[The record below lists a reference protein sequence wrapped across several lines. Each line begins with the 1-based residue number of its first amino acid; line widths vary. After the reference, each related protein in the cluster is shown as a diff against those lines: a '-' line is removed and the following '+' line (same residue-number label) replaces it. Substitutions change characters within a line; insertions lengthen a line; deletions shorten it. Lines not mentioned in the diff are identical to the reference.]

1 MAKNS
6 ITDYSKTAAS
16 NTDIQSVDIDEGC
29 LPSGINNAI
38 RELMAD
44 LAAMNDGTVSLTSP
58 AFTSV
63 DINGGTIDGVTIGG
77 ASAGAG
83 TFTTLT
89 ASGDLTVDTN
99 TLYVDS
105 TNNRVGIGT
114 SSPTSDLTFG
124 GAGPTISTDTSDGS
138 DTSRL
143 SIGGGGIATNTG
155 RGSLVQYHGNE
166 HGSAA
171 GVMKHFMGNASGSYI
186 SWHLGSGSEAM
197 RIDSSGRVGI
207 GTSSPLA
214 RLDVESGTGNAG
226 FNYGTLSSPDRGN
239 LWYDTDGTGWRF
251 NIGKVQSGSFT
262 SQITIQDN
270 GSVGIGTSSP
280 DKALTI
286 SASDSQVRL
295 YDADGTNQFASF
307 QSDSGTTKITSRN
320 NTSHGTIAFQ
330 RYNGTTVAESM
341 RIDSSGN
348 VGIGDT
354 APVTPLTIAT
364 TNKLGS
370 TFTGTTNGEG
380 LTVTQTNYTS
390 GNYIS
395 LVEAAYD
402 DSGDANPNVRIG
414 AMFDGNGSNL
424 AFGTSNSYGSGITNT
439 AMFINSSGNVGI
451 GTSSPDPGVFG
462 LHIHNP
468 SSNFSSL
475 KLSNGATGST
485 SGDGTSLQLDAS
497 GNVRLRNF
505 ENTYMTFETNNSERM
520 RIDSSGNVGIGTNS
534 PLGKLEVKA
543 AGFVASHI
551 SSDSTSE
558 TQLRFNTNT
567 AARVSNQANTALIFD
582 TNATERMRIDSSGTL
597 LVRTTTSPSGIGV
610 KLSNG
615 GSVGDG
621 RSGVYF
627 GLNGVYPSVDLAL
640 SDNDR
645 DLGAAIYRWDDV
657 YATNGTI
664 QTSDQNEKQDI
675 EALSEAEQR
684 VAVAAKGLL
693 RKFRWIDSVEEKGD
707 DARIHFG
714 IIAQDL
720 QAAFE
725 AEGLDAGRYAMFIN
739 STWTDEETGEE
750 RSRMGVRY
758 NQLLAFIIAAI

>member
-6 ITDYSKTAAS
+6 ITDYSKTAS
-16 NTDIQSVDIDEGC
+16 LNTDIQSVDIDEGC

-63 DINGGTIDGVTIGG
+63 DINGGTIDGAVIGG
-77 ASAGAG
+77 ASAAAG
-83 TFTTLT
+83 TFTTGQFNTSLNVDGTVTADGVELSGTSVNLT
-89 ASGDLTVDTN
+89 LFETDQTDLNTRFRQTAGDIYIQTIVDDSSSAKSRLGIDHATGDISFYEDTGTTAKLFWDASAERL
-99 TLYVDS
+99 
-105 TNNRVGIGT
+105 GIGT
-114 SSPTSDLTFG
+114 SSPSEKLQ
-124 GAGPTISTDTSDGS
+124 
-138 DTSRL
+138 
-143 SIGGGGIATNTG
+143 
-155 RGSLVQYHGNE
+155 VQ
-166 HGSAA
+166 
-171 GVMKHFMGNASGSYI
+171 
-186 SWHLGSGSEAM
+186 GSGTT
-197 RIDSSGRVGI
+197 RITVGNSTVNTTGQTTGI
-207 GTSSPLA
+207 DFEPISNLTNSAKINVVNGLSPTTA
-214 RLDVESGTGNAG
+214 SAYTAG
-226 FNYGTLSSPDRGN
+226 FQFVTEDY
-239 LWYDTDGTGWRF
+239 
-251 NIGKVQSGSFT
+251 
-262 SQITIQDN
+262 N
-270 GSVGIGTSSP
+270 GSSFSQKT
-280 DKALTI
+280 ALTI
-286 SASDSQVRL
+286 
-295 YDADGTNQFASF
+295 
-307 QSDSGTTKITSRN
+307 
-320 NTSHGTIAFQ
+320 
-330 RYNGTTVAESM
+330 
-341 RIDSSGN
+341 
-348 VGIGDT
+348 
-354 APVTPLTIAT
+354 
-364 TNKLGS
+364 
-370 TFTGTTNGEG
+370 
-380 LTVTQTNYTS
+380 
-390 GNYIS
+390 
-395 LVEAAYD
+395 
-402 DSGDANPNVRIG
+402 G
-414 AMFDGNGSNL
+414 A
-424 AFGTSNSYGSGITNT
+424 
-439 AMFINSSGNVGI
+439 SGNVGI
-451 GTSSPDPGVFG
+451 GTDSPASLVTGGSSPVLTIGGTDTALVTGDKSGAISFITNDGSYTGTYSDGITGEIASVSDSAVGGAYG
-462 LHIHNP
+462 LA
-468 SSNFSSL
+468 FYT
-475 KLSNGATGST
+475 GTTTGSNR
-485 SGDGTSLQLDAS
+485 G
-497 GNVRLRNF
+497 
-505 ENTYMTFETNNSERM
+505 ERM
-520 RIDSSGNVGIGTNS
+520 RIDSSGNVTLGAGGTYRLDINAPTSSAAKITCDNTSMEIGTFDNHV
-534 PLGKLEVKA
+534 VK
-543 AGFVASHI
+543 FL
-551 SSDSTSE
+551 
-558 TQLRFNTNT
+558 QNN
-567 AARVSNQANTALIFD
+567 
-582 TNATERMRIDSSGTL
+582 TERMRIDSSGNV

>member
-582 TNATERMRIDSSGTL
+582 TNATERMRIDSSGNL